1 MAIVSIIVPT
11 LNEAGNIDPLLER
24 IFNIRD
30 LHAIDL
36 EVVFVDDQS
45 TDGTADEIM
54 AWQADYPVRLV
65 RREFDDGL
73 AGAVMA
79 GARVAAGDFVV
90 VMDADLSHPP
100 EAIPE
105 LIAPLLADSH
115 DMTIGS
121 RYVEGGSIPGWPLS
135 RKISSKLATVPARL
149 LTDVSDPMAGLFAV
163 RRQRLAGLSRHVSG
177 FKIGFELLATAEV
190 DLRVTEVPI
199 TFHDR
204 HQGKSKMN
212 AAVIGD
218 YLRQLLQL
226 TGVRL
231 LPAPGVGLWLALAML
246 LGIAADYPL
255 LHVLLQR
262 GLPFGS
268 AHVLSGLG
276 AAAVVFLALLAQ
288 PVVRPA
294 TSLRLTMATVAGFWG
309 VALLA
314 VLLRGGIIGLLH
326 RHGGWDDQG
335 LAVTA
340 VLFGAVAGYL
350 GNMLFIFS
358 GEQRRINPELHWRC
372 LGLAVAAV
380 LFLVR
385 LIYAGQLELLEEE
398 AYYWNYARH
407 LDIGYL
413 DHPPMIAVLIR
424 LGTAIFGDSEFGVR
438 AGALCTWPL
447 GAWFAYRYACRSLDR
462 TIAFRTVFLYSI
474 LPFFFW
480 TGLVM
485 TPDAPLAACW
495 AAVVF
500 FLHRALIGGDNTAW
514 RWIGLWLGLG
524 MLSKYTILLLGPATV
539 LFMLLDRDA
548 RTWFRRPQPYLAA
561 LLALLVV
568 SPVVLWNF
576 RHDWASFAFQSQGR
590 VNDVAVFSTDALFGA
605 IVLLITPLG
614 LIALGHFLL
623 HGRSVL
629 GRFLAAPGRAA
640 GREHRFILCMV
651 LLPLAVFLFFSLFR
665 EVKLNWTGPLW
676 FAFLP
681 AMALTMRDLGR
692 RVAAERFVRVM
703 RRLWPAT
710 ALIVMLVTLAGLH
723 YFSLGLPGV
732 PGFRGPFMM
741 GWRQLAVEVDR
752 LVARVEDKTGATP
765 LVVGMDP
772 YPIASALT
780 FYRRGGG
787 SDDARRQGG
796 VAADDATLSW
806 HVFGWKGLMYGFWF
820 PPAALEGRDMLLVAK
835 DREPLRN
842 AYFQRYVTK
851 VHNVRQIPV
860 AKNGAPLTIY
870 HYRLVRGYHHRP
882 DPF

>member
-24 IFNIRD
+24 IFKVRAM
-30 LHAIDL
+30 HAIDL

-45 TDGTADEIM
+45 TDGTGDEIM

-65 RREFDDGL
+65 RRDFDDGL

-79 GARVAAGDFVV
+79 GARAAEGEFVV

-105 LIAPLLADSH
+105 LMAPLLAGSH

-135 RKISSKLATVPARL
+135 RKISSKLATLPARL
-149 LTDVSDPMAGLFAV
+149 FTDVRDPMAGLFAV
-163 RRQRLAGLSRHVSG
+163 RRQRLAGLSRQVSG

-190 DLRVTEVPI
+190 DMRVAEVPI
-199 TFHDR
+199 TFYDR

-226 TGVRL
+226 AGVRL
-231 LPAPGVGLWLALAML
+231 LPAPGAGLWLALAML
-246 LGIAADYPL
+246 LGIATDYPL
-255 LHVLLQR
+255 LSLLLQQ
-262 GLPFGS
+262 GVPFGS
-268 AHVLSGLG
+268 AHVLSGF
-276 AAAVVFLALLAQ
+276 AAAAAVFLALLVQ

-294 TSLRLTMATVAGFWG
+294 PAFRLTIAGGAGFWG
-309 VALLA
+309 VVLLV

-326 RHGGWDDQG
+326 RHGGWDGQG
-335 LAVTA
+335 LAVVA
-340 VLFGAVAGYL
+340 VLFGASAGYL
-350 GNMLFIFS
+350 GNKIFIFP
-358 GEQRRINPELHWRC
+358 GEERRINLELQWRC
-372 LGLAVAAV
+372 LGLAVAGV
-380 LFLVR
+380 LLLVR

-413 DHPPMIAVLIR
+413 DHPPMIAVLIH
-424 LGTAIFGDSEFGVR
+424 LGTAIFGDCEFGVR
-438 AGALCTWPL
+438 AGALCTWL
-447 GAWFAYRYACRSLDR
+447 VGAWFAYRYACRSLDR

-495 AAVVF
+495 AAVLF
-500 FLHRALIGGDNTAW
+500 FLHRALIGGDNKAW
-514 RWIGLWLGLG
+514 MGIGLWLGLG
-524 MLSKYTILLLGPATV
+524 MLAKYTIILLGPATV
-539 LFMLLDRDA
+539 LFMLLDRRA
-548 RTWFRRPQPYLAA
+548 RAWFRRPQPYLAA
-561 LLALLVV
+561 LLALLVF
-568 SPVVLWNF
+568 SPVVLWNL
-576 RHDWASFAFQSQGR
+576 RHDWASFAFQGRGR
-590 VNDVAVFSTDALFGA
+590 VNEVAMFSADALFGA

-614 LIALGHFLL
+614 LVALGHFLL
-623 HGRSVL
+623 HGRSML
-629 GRFLAAPGRAA
+629 GRFLADTGRAA
-640 GREHRFILCMV
+640 EREYRFILCMV
-651 LLPLAVFLFFSLFR
+651 LVPLAVFLFFSLFR

-676 FAFLP
+676 LAFLP

-692 RVAAERFVRVM
+692 RVAADRFVRVM

-710 ALIVMLVTLAGLH
+710 ALGVMLLTLAGLH

-732 PGFRGPFMM
+732 PNFRGPFMM
-741 GWRQLAVEVDR
+741 GWRQLAAEVDR
-752 LVARVEDKTGATP
+752 LVGRVERKTGAAP

-780 FYRRGGG
+780 FYRRDGG
-787 SDDARRQGG
+787 SDDAGRQGD
-796 VAADDATLSW
+796 AAAGGDTLAW
-806 HVFGWKGLMYGFWF
+806 HVFGWKGLMYAFWF
-820 PPAALEGRDMLLVAK
+820 PPAALAGRDMLLVAK
-835 DREPLRN
+835 DREPMRN

-860 AKNGAPLTIY
+860 DNNGAPLTIY
-870 HYRLVRGYHHRP
+870 YYRLVRGYHHRP
-882 DPF
+882 DPY

>member
-1 MAIVSIIVPT
+1 MTIVSIIVPT
-11 LNEAGNIDPLLER
+11 LNEAGNIDPLLDR
-24 IFNIRD
+24 IFKVRD
-30 LHAIDL
+30 AEAIDL

-79 GARVAAGDFVV
+79 GARAAESEFVV

-105 LIAPLLADSH
+105 LVAPLLAGSH

-121 RYVEGGSIPGWPLS
+121 RYVEGGAIPGWSLS
-135 RKISSKLATVPARL
+135 RKVSSKLATLPARL
-149 LTDVSDPMAGLFAV
+149 FTDVRDPMAGLFAV
-163 RRQRLAGLSRHVSG
+163 RRQRLAGLCRRVSG

-190 DLRVTEVPI
+190 DLRVAEVPI

-204 HQGKSKMN
+204 HQGTSKMN

-226 TGVRL
+226 TGGRL
-231 LPAPGVGLWLALAML
+231 LPAPGDGLWLAFGTL
-246 LGIAADYPL
+246 LGIATDYTL
-255 LHVLLQR
+255 IHTFLRQ
-262 GLPFGS
+262 GMPFGS
-268 AHVLSGLG
+268 AHVLGGLG
-276 AAAVVFLALLAQ
+276 AAAAVFVALIAQ
-288 PVVRPA
+288 PLWRVL
-294 TSLRLTMATVAGFWG
+294 TTCRLTVATVAGFWW
-309 VALLA
+309 VALLV
-314 VLLRGGIIGLLH
+314 VLLRGGIGGVLQ
-326 RHGGWDDQG
+326 RYGGWDGPG
-335 LAVTA
+335 LTVAA
-340 VLFGAVAGYL
+340 VLIGAVAGWF
-350 GNMLFIFS
+350 GNMIFIFPR
-358 GEQRRINPELHWRC
+358 EKRRINLELHWRC
-372 LGLAVAAV
+372 LGLTVVAF
-380 LFLVR
+380 LFLLR

-424 LGTAIFGDSEFGVR
+424 LGTTLFGDSEFGVR
-438 AGALCTWPL
+438 AGALCTWPV
-447 GAWFAYRYACRSLDR
+447 GAWFAYRYACRSFDR
-462 TIAFRTVFLYSI
+462 SIAFRTLFLYSL

-495 AAVVF
+495 AAAVY

-514 RWIGLWLGLG
+514 RWVGLWLGLG
-524 MLSKYTILLLGPATV
+524 MLSKYTIVLLGPATV
-539 LFMLLDRDA
+539 LFMLLDHRA
-548 RTWFRRPQPYLAA
+548 RAWFRRPQPYLAA
-561 LLALLVV
+561 LLALLVF
-568 SPVVLWNF
+568 SPVVLWNL

-590 VNDVAVFSTDALFGA
+590 VDAVAVFSTDALIGA

-614 LIALGHFLL
+614 LVALGHFLL

-629 GRFLAAPGRAA
+629 GRFLDADGRAA
-640 GREHRFILCMV
+640 AREYRFILCMV

-692 RVAAERFVRVM
+692 RVAADRFVGAM

-710 ALIVMLVTLAGLH
+710 ALIVMLSTLAGLH

-752 LVARVEDKTGATP
+752 IVERVEGKTGATP

-780 FYRRGGG
+780 FYRRDAG
-787 SDDARRQGG
+787 SHGAGRHGD
-796 VAADDATLSW
+796 VAAGGDTLAW

-835 DREPLRN
+835 DREPMRN

-860 AKNGAPLTIY
+860 DKNGAPLTIY
-870 HYRLVRGYHHRP
+870 YYRLVRGYHHRP
-882 DPF
+882 DPY